1 MMQVDL
7 NKIAVTS
14 DGLFLG
20 LVIRY
25 GEGGPVRFAQVR
37 IEDDVLDWQALSDLT
52 SYLNRQISRHLDRE
66 RDVADFPT
74 LPGM

>member
-20 LVIRY
+20 LVVRY
-25 GEGGPVRFAQVR
+25 GESGPVRFAQVR
-37 IEDDVLDWQALSDLT
+37 IEDDVLDWQALQDLT
-52 SYLNRQISRHLDRE
+52 SYLNRQIGRHLDRE

>member
-1 MMQVDL
+1 MLTVDL
-7 NKIAVTS
+7 NQIAATS

-25 GEGGPVRFAQVR
+25 GDNGPVRFAQVR

-52 SYLNRQISRHLDRE
+52 TYLNRQIARHLDRE
-66 RDVADFPT
+66 RDVADFPP

>member
-7 NKIAVTS
+7 NTIAATS

-25 GEGGPVRFAQVR
+25 GDKGPVRFAQVR
-37 IEDDVLDWQALSDLT
+37 VEDDVLDWQALTDLT
-52 SYLNRQISRHLDRE
+52 SYLNRQMARYLDRE